1 MRGGS
6 FELPPFTH
14 RGTMLIEVILVL
26 AITLAISGAVVTRF
40 RPLSVLGSPE
50 QQAHKEAERLALWF
64 ESRLCKGRL
73 QQHSCEIRLLPGD
86 RPVDQVRITWDTGER
101 EIFDSR
107 GKAWFQMASFNR
119 VCTYSPRW
127 HTVSPAFALEVKT
140 APQSGETVCS
150 VVVSLHSF
158 ISIK

>member
-6 FELPPFTH
+6 FELPPFAH

-64 ESRLCKGRL
+64 ESRLCKGDCSNIPVKFASYR
-73 QQHSCEIRLLPGD
+73 EIVCGSGKNH
-86 RPVDQVRITWDTGER
+86 QDTGER

-127 HTVSPAFALEVKT
+127 HTVSPAFALEVMT